1 MRIAENSR
9 LLEVASLREAVAA
22 ARTRLAIVYE
32 NASLST
38 AGGCGV
44 VFGHRREKF
53 KAPKDKDE
61 GGGKRERDEAKFIF
75 LQNSN
80 EKLETKRKKYHII
93 NLKSS
98 IIIVH
103 QFIVSK

>member
-32 NASLST
+32 NASSFT

-44 VFGHRREKF
+44 VFGHRRGKF

-61 GGGKRERDEAKFIF
+61 GGGKRER
-75 LQNSN
+75 LS
-80 EKLETKRKKYHII
+80 
-93 NLKSS
+93 
-98 IIIVH
+98 
-103 QFIVSK
+103 

>member
-1 MRIAENSR
+1 MLFLVIGEES
-9 LLEVASLREAVAA
+9 SK
-22 ARTRLAIVYE
+22 
-32 NASLST
+32 
-38 AGGCGV
+38 
-44 VFGHRREKF
+44 RRKTKMKE
-53 KAPKDKDE
+53 E
-61 GGGKRERDEAKFIF
+61 GRERDEAKFIF